1 MDESRITETFF
12 DKADVEALDY
22 RGRQVCAMDMDA
34 FVETVTALIAPLE
47 TRIAELEAGNE
58 RFKVLNE
65 KEYRQ
70 QIDQKVQFDRLVKAR
85 NEVAAW
91 FVERGE
97 VISELRKEI
106 TRLTLALE
114 NSEKRVALLNEDDT
128 MRMECIER
136 LTAELAD
143 VKEMFSAAESE
154 ESRLREKCGVLTF
167 ELSEARKEILQLT
180 NELGGLYVHRD
191 MLLAQSEKPAPAV
204 EEVKR
209 RYYADSSEGTC

>member
-1 MDESRITETFF
+1 MDEARIKEAFDNGADMEEKYLMFKGGNTFE
-12 DKADVEALDY
+12 DEVIKTMTCYAYVAS
-22 RGRQVCAMDMDA
+22 
-34 FVETVTALIAPLE
+34 VTALVSPLE
-47 TRIAELEAGNE
+47 AEIGRLQNNGSLWHSA
-58 RFKVLNE
+58 
-65 KEYRQ
+65 KEQ
-70 QIDQKVQFDRLVKAR
+70 VIK
-85 NEVAAW
+85 NAATI
-91 FVERGE
+91 GQ
-97 VISELRKEI
+97 LRE
-106 TRLTLALE
+106 E
-114 NSEKRVALLNEDDT
+114 N
-128 MRMECIER
+128 ER

-209 RYYADSSEGTC
+209 RYYADSSEAANG